1 MALPKLNAPKYTMTV
16 PSTKV
21 TVDYRPYLVKEEKLL
36 MMAAESKDEQAII
49 GAMKDLIET
58 CTYGKVDPNKL
69 TMYDLEY
76 LFIKIRAKSV
86 GESAKVK
93 QACSSCD
100 FKHEVTF
107 NLDAVTVEQK
117 DPDRGMNIELA
128 DGIGL
133 TMCYPDVNDIADLG
147 NGSDIDKMMGMV
159 KASIASI
166 YSNEEVWNVKEQS
179 KEEVTS
185 FIDSLTSAQF
195 TMIRDHL
202 ENMPAATITL
212 DYKCSSCEADNHVVL
227 TGAQNFFS

>member
-1 MALPKLNAPKYTMTV
+1 MTV

-49 GAMKDLIET
+49 GSMKDLIET

-100 FKHEVTF
+100 FKNEVTF

-117 DPDRGMNIELA
+117 DPDRGMNIDLA

-133 TMCYPDVNDIADLG
+133 TMCYPD
-147 NGSDIDKMMGMV
+147 
-159 KASIASI
+159 
-166 YSNEEVWNVKEQS
+166 
-179 KEEVTS
+179 VTS